1 MHAATAT
8 LPSAHTDRTR
18 RALAAADTG
27 VGRLL
32 GSLHPEIR
40 WEAPVLTV
48 PCAATTDL
56 KLEGRGVVLVPTFFW
71 PGPLVL
77 CDNAE
82 PERPLVLRHPIAH
95 DLAAYRAVWSATAP
109 AEPDGALAA
118 LLGATRAR
126 TLYAAASPAGTA
138 ELARRT
144 RTSPAT
150 ASHHAT
156 VLRTAGLLTTERD
169 GAGVRQAL
177 TPMGRALP
185 GDHAH
190 GPACCSAQRHGDQRR
205 GDGDRRAGQQ

>member
-1 MHAATAT
+1 MPDGVPAVVPVE
-8 LPSAHTDRTR
+8 LP
-18 RALAAADTG
+18 
-27 VGRLL
+27 VGGLL

-56 KLEGRGVVLVPTFFW
+56 KLEGRGVVLVPTFFR
-71 PGPLVL
+71 PDPLVL

-82 PERPLVLRHPIAH
+82 PERPLVLRYPVAH
-95 DLAAYRAVWSATAP
+95 DLAAYRAVCSAAAP

-144 RTSPAT
+144 WTSPAT

-156 VLRTAGLLTTERD
+156 VLRAAGLLTTERD
-169 GAGVRQAL
+169 GTGVRHAL
-177 TPMGRALP
+177 TPMGRALL

-190 GPACCSAQRHGDQRR
+190 GPAGRSAQRHGDQRR